1 MTIKTIGPTELDAIR
16 EYEGA
21 WMEENA
27 ALFPREVRFLAV
39 DEAPDLPRWV
49 WADESLRNEAE
60 AAIACWN
67 RLRPGTFEM
76 SYGPDAS
83 GADVAIVPTST
94 RTFVDFST
102 AWPRVAV
109 YCGHDLDFWLPHE
122 LGHALGLADH
132 VLPGMDTSG
141 YIRPVEA
148 SEAYRGVMSYQASHE
163 QWFGDDDV
171 RMMREV
177 FPLPHRVALA
187 QVAT

>member
-1 MTIKTIGPTELDAIR
+1 MTIETIGPSELNAVR

-27 ALFPREVRFLAV
+27 ALFAAPVRFLAV
-39 DEAPDLPRWV
+39 DDAPALPRWV
-49 WADESLRNEAE
+49 WADASLRAEAE

-76 SYGPDAS
+76 SYGPDAR

-102 AWPRVAV
+102 AWPLAVV

-132 VLPGMDTSG
+132 VPPGMDTSG
-141 YIRPVEA
+141 YVRPAEA
-148 SEAYRGVMSYQASHE
+148 SEAYRGVMSYQASLE
-163 QWFGDDDV
+163 QWFGDDDA
-171 RMMREV
+171 RLMRAV
-177 FPLPHRVALA
+177 FPLPHRVTLA